1 MPLKVSDGIG
11 AWIKDFKKSDA
22 PQFKG
27 KSAKERQAQAVAA
40 YLSAKRGPLKKEN
53 VKSADKKPEI
63 YTKPDGKRG
72 VRMVPTDKDVIKKEA
87 KSFGVRRLPMGKR
100 NPDNPV
106 KRKAQSLLKT
116 IPPSKPLKD
125 LVKMDELKY
134 TTMNKYMS
142 KAQRSMDTAKRSH
155 DANILRGTDPS
166 KDKATVSKRAK
177 GMKLAKSRAV
187 DKIRK
192 GMKEDMTFKVDIEGL
207 PALFISGNSPGQVK
221 NHLRKLIKQPSMIKS
236 VDRQTKHDVK
246 KMYRKKAQGKGLDED
261 SPVAVNELSPDMMK
275 AYKKAASD
283 SNYKAASKYARI
295 AQSPTGKK
303 YKDKEMAKQDNIMR
317 KRKAGLARADKRESA
332 ELDERTPI
340 RPTVKDKKLKNLRV
354 PNPNYKGSL
363 DRKPKQKR
371 AMHSE
376 DAMSM
381 VRDNDAKS
389 KKGYKTEKMTLAKI
403 RSKLYKTAKVMGDV
417 QAVRKKK
424 VGKRI
429 ARRVAGKVTGR
440 ALSKLFNHN
449 EGTDAPK
456 GPESYEAQY
465 KRRLVKTTDPEHKAK
480 GYKYRIKGKK
490 DSSLT
495 KKLYKSKPNQAE
507 FNRQMRRIAGHE
519 FG

>member
-11 AWIKDFKKSDA
+11 AWIKDFQKSDA

-27 KSAKERQAQAVAA
+27 QSAKERQAQAVAA

-53 VKSADKKPEI
+53 VKSADRKPEV

-72 VRMVPTDKDVIKKEA
+72 VRMVPADKAVI
-87 KSFGVRRLPMGKR
+87 
-100 NPDNPV
+100 
-106 KRKAQSLLKT
+106 
-116 IPPSKPLKD
+116 
-125 LVKMDELKY
+125 KMDELKY
-134 TTMNKYMS
+134 TTMNKYMDKAKKS
-142 KAQRSMDTAKRSH
+142 KDRATNSAVAT
-155 DANILRGTDPS
+155 ILRKGDHS
-166 KDKATVSKRAK
+166 KDLQTMKKRDK
-177 GMKLAKSRAV
+177 GMAMAKSRTV

-246 KMYRKKAQGKGLDED
+246 KMYRKKAQGKDVDEAVDSTDTGGAEEVSMAMKQVKAMRHFLDGIEARVEKTGD
-261 SPVAVNELSPDMMK
+261 MEEWYQNKLTKANDYLKTLYSYGKGDDVNENAISELSFDMMK
-275 AYKKAASD
+275 SYKKAASD

-317 KRKAGLARADKRESA
+317 KRKAGLAMADKRESA

-340 RPTVKDKKLKNLRV
+340 RPTIKDKKLKNLRV

-363 DRKPKQKR
+363 NRKPKEKR
-371 AMHSE
+371 ALHSE

-389 KKGYKTEKMTLAKI
+389 KKGYKTEKITLAKV
-403 RSKLYKTAKVMGDV
+403 RGALYKTAKAMGDV

-424 VGKRI
+424 VGKRV
-429 ARRVAGKVTGR
+429 ARRVAGK
-440 ALSKLFNHN
+440 AASKVLRNLI
-449 EGTDAPK
+449 
-456 GPESYEAQY
+456 
-465 KRRLVKTTDPEHKAK
+465 R
-480 GYKYRIKGKK
+480 
-490 DSSLT
+490 
-495 KKLYKSKPNQAE
+495 
-507 FNRQMRRIAGHE
+507 
-519 FG
+519 

>member
-53 VKSADKKPEI
+53 VKSADKKPEV
-63 YTKPDGKRG
+63 YTKSDGKRG
-72 VRMVPTDKDVIKKEA
+72 VRMVPTDKDVVKKEA

-100 NPDNPV
+100 NPDNPI
-106 KRKAQSLLKT
+106 KRKAKDALKT

-125 LVKMDELKY
+125 LVKMD
-134 TTMNKYMS
+134 
-142 KAQRSMDTAKRSH
+142 
-155 DANILRGTDPS
+155 
-166 KDKATVSKRAK
+166 
-177 GMKLAKSRAV
+177 
-187 DKIRK
+187 
-192 GMKEDMTFKVDIEGL
+192 EDMTFKVDIEGL

-261 SPVAVNELSPDMMK
+261 SPIAVNELSPDMMK

-340 RPTVKDKKLKNLRV
+340 RPTIKDKKLKNLRV

>member
-63 YTKPDGKRG
+63 FTKPDGKRG

-125 LVKMDELKY
+125 LVKMD
-134 TTMNKYMS
+134 
-142 KAQRSMDTAKRSH
+142 
-155 DANILRGTDPS
+155 
-166 KDKATVSKRAK
+166 
-177 GMKLAKSRAV
+177 
-187 DKIRK
+187 
-192 GMKEDMTFKVDIEGL
+192 EDMTFKVDIEGL

-261 SPVAVNELSPDMMK
+261 SPIAVNELSPDMMK

-340 RPTVKDKKLKNLRV
+340 RPTIKDKKLKNLRV
-354 PNPNYKGSL
+354 PNPNYKGGL

-403 RSKLYKTAKVMGDV
+403 RSGL
-417 QAVRKKK
+417 
-424 VGKRI
+424 
-429 ARRVAGKVTGR
+429 
-440 ALSKLFNHN
+440 
-449 EGTDAPK
+449 
-456 GPESYEAQY
+456 
-465 KRRLVKTTDPEHKAK
+465 
-480 GYKYRIKGKK
+480 
-490 DSSLT
+490 
-495 KKLYKSKPNQAE
+495 
-507 FNRQMRRIAGHE
+507 
-519 FG
+519 